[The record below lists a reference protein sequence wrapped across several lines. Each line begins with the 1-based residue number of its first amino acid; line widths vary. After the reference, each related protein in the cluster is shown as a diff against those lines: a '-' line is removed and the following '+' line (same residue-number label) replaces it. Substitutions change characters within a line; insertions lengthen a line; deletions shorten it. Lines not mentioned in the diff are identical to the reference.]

1 MQLEENISRLLG
13 CMDDCREG
21 GESRVGP
28 YLKGMSSS
36 QGWQA
41 GGGRDIGLYLTQ
53 MGRKVQTDTVA
64 LQVG

>member
-36 QGWQA
+36 QG
-41 GGGRDIGLYLTQ
+41 
-53 MGRKVQTDTVA
+53 
-64 LQVG
+64 

>member
-41 GGGRDIGLYLTQ
+41 GGGERYRPLFNTNGEE
-53 MGRKVQTDTVA
+53 GA
-64 LQVG
+64 N